1 MMNWWWLWWL
11 WADQMAKAISD
22 LGDRTMT
29 ICLDGRKDTYCQG
42 SHHTYQGLFS
52 KSSNILNILS
62 LCSDHDGNKKFL
74 FFFSFFEWYKKD
86 LSSNGVFNE
95 IKMKKTEVYLVNWV
109 ASMLRIRK
117 NWGNRALH
125 RKWCWRYQVERQ
137 VSWRSCGRMIQ
148 IYGRILCM
156 DWEQSRFP
164 GSNVSTRVISP
175 RWEKHFL
182 SSYFCPFSLFSE
194 VSVLLFF

>member
-1 MMNWWWLWWL
+1 MDERILIVRGHITLLKACLANLPIYSIYYLFVLTMM
-11 WADQMAKAISD
+11 A
-22 LGDRTMT
+22 T
-29 ICLDGRKDTYCQG
+29 
-42 SHHTYQGLFS
+42 
-52 KSSNILNILS
+52 KSV
-62 LCSDHDGNKKFL
+62 
-74 FFFSFFEWYKKD
+74 FFFCFFEWYKKD

-137 VSWRSCGRMIQ
+137 ASWRSCGRMIQ
-148 IYGRILCM
+148 KYGRILCT

-164 GSNVSTRVISP
+164 GSNVSTRVVSP

-194 VSVLLFF
+194 VSVLLLFF